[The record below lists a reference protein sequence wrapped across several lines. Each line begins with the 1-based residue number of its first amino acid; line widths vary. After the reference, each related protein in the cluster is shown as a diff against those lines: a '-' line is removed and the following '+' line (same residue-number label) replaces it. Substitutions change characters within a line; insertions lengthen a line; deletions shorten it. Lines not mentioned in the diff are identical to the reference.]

1 MEHSGDKETIIQL
14 QQKIHQLES
23 TDTVLRA
30 RQQYDALVR
39 SIKERHEDEVQKL
52 RVEIDT
58 VTSSARDKDQDISGL
73 RSKLAEAQNNF
84 DYMIREKTSLVGK
97 SLSSI
102 LLL

>member
-1 MEHSGDKETIIQL
+1 M
-14 QQKIHQLES
+14 
-23 TDTVLRA
+23 
-30 RQQYDALVR
+30 
-39 SIKERHEDEVQKL
+39 
-52 RVEIDT
+52 
-58 VTSSARDKDQDISGL
+58 TSSARDKDQDVSGL